1 MKALFLVTLLA
12 QLSPTSTEDLI
23 RGNVTV
29 VETPAIEQAR
39 GPVEQWLGRKLVV
52 YEGTSPTTQPLFIV
66 FPSQQESGEALITPS
81 AVFVPKAKFL
91 EFRSGFELAEF
102 LSHAGAHAKL
112 GHAQKWTEKVEQA
125 RILAASHGANYTVD
139 LAKTRKELEE
149 EAESAAP
156 DFLEQ
161 ADCGPGPCA
170 RFGRLLAAVRR

>member
-29 VETPAIEQAR
+29 IETPAIEQAR
-39 GPVEQWLGRKLVV
+39 GPVEQWLGRKLIVF
-52 YEGTSPTTQPLFIV
+52 EGTSPTTQPLFIV
-66 FPSQQESGEALITPS
+66 FPSQQESNEALITPS

-112 GHAQKWTEKVEQA
+112 GHAQKWTQTVE
-125 RILAASHGANYTVD
+125 RAASGSGNTVD
-139 LAKTRKELEE
+139 LLKARKELED
-149 EAESAAP
+149 EAESTAP
-156 DFLEQ
+156 QFLEQ
-161 ADCGPGPCA
+161 ADCGPGPCS